1 MQAGDRL
8 RVSAIRGAGAS
19 VGGRLLHSNRRLL
32 VGAAVLLLVIGVAV
46 ASVDPFA
53 GKASGPGRV
62 VDNGSPISTERVV
75 RTSLVSQTQVSG
87 TLGYAGSWT
96 VSVPSGTDPSALTQ
110 AKRAVSSGRAALSA
124 AQATATADAQTVRQ
138 TRAAPR
144 IASAEAGLASAHEK
158 AVEDAV
164 QLANAKGSLAN
175 ARQAL
180 AAARASATSYS
191 STSSYTMLPSPGL
204 VVGRGR
210 PLFEI
215 DGQPTLLLY
224 GSMPAWRAFRAGMS
238 EGADVAELNANLR
251 ALGYGALSEDAFTP
265 ATSAAIAALQQAH
278 HLSPTGTLALGEVVF
293 EPGALRVT
301 RVRPTVGTPV
311 QPGPVLN
318 ATSTRHNVSVQVDAA
333 QQSEVK
339 VGDRVTI
346 TLPDNSTTPGVVTSV
361 GKVATAASPGQS
373 ATGES
378 STPTIDVEVR
388 LLHASAAGHLDEAP
402 VEVSITENSVS
413 DALAVPVN
421 ALVALAGGGYAVEEV
436 EADGVH
442 RLLPVTPGLFDDSA
456 GLVQVSGNGLAV
468 GQRVVVPAS

>member
-96 VSVPSGTDPSALTQ
+96 VSVPSGTDPSTLTQ

-301 RVRPTVGTPV
+301 RVRPTVGTRV

-346 TLPDNSTTPGVVTSV
+346 TLLDNSTTPPGVGTPV

-456 GLVQVSGNGLAV
+456 GLV
-468 GQRVVVPAS
+468 